1 MPLEQ
6 ELATFDR
13 ELPRLLGEMRGK
25 YVLIHGDTVDGP
37 WGTENEAYEAG
48 CEKFGLAPFLVMLV
62 EENEKPLPVFQDVRP
77 HADHPGPA

>member
-6 ELATFDR
+6 EPATFDR
-13 ELPRLLGEMRGK
+13 ELPQLLETMRGR
-25 YVLIHGDTVDGP
+25 YVLIHGDAVDSS

-62 EENEKPLPVFQDVRP
+62 EENETPGVQCVRNSL
-77 HADHPGPA
+77 HA